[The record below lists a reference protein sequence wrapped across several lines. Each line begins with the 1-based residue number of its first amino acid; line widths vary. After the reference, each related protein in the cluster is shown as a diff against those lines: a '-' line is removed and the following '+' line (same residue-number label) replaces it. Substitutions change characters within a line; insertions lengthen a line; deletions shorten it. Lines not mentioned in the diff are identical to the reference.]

1 MRTTLF
7 LKFQGFISRNTN
19 LFLLAA
25 ALSLQD
31 LHDDLLLFDQESA
44 DDLLPDSRVAE
55 DSTVGTVDGLQPLA
69 HPGLLLV
76 GCGLDTL
83 QPQAGHG
90 TFRDT
95 GPLLEILEH
104 QFTARG
110 PNSLG
115 PVGPGVVGKATPVGD
130 SLNHFVSEKRKIKS
144 QIISASKI
152 LRIR

>member
-1 MRTTLF
+1 MFLLIRTTLI

-25 ALSLQD
+25 ALGLQN

-44 DDLLPDSRVAE
+44 DDLLPNGRVAE

-76 GCGLDTL
+76 GRGLDTL

-90 TFRDT
+90 TFGDT

-104 QFTARG
+104 QFTAGG
-110 PNSLG
+110 PYGLG
-115 PVGPGVVGKATPVGD
+115 PVGPGVVGKATPVGN
-130 SLNHFVSEKRKIKS
+130 SLNHFVSGSK
-144 QIISASKI
+144 QILSHTF
-152 LRIR
+152 